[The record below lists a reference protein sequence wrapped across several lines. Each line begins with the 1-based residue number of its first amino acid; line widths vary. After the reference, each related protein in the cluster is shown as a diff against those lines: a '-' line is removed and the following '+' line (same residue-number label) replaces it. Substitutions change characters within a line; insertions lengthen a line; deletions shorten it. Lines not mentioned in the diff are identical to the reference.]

1 MLNSHV
7 NGLGAA
13 YSVMSDVELHVHEND
28 ADAAREILAR
38 PMDDLEP
45 VEVDAPDAAPVLG
58 DEGGVIHL
66 VAVGAFATLRD
77 FRDAT
82 AVLAS
87 STSGFIP
94 QCFARRGDRPPGEGK
109 RFVLKVGQADRD
121 HAKPAA
127 EAHAEAEATDE
138 PRCPKCNSWRVE
150 PVSQIWA
157 GIKSFWGI
165 GPRLEKRMECLACR
179 HQASPGEFGA
189 GE

>member
-1 MLNSHV
+1 M

-45 VEVDAPDAAPVLG
+45 VEDDAPDAAPVLG
-58 DEGGVIHL
+58 DQGGVIHL

-87 STSGFIP
+87 ARHFRFYPPMLRPPQSGHS
-94 QCFARRGDRPPGEGK
+94 PPGEGK

-121 HAKPAA
+121 HAEALLR